1 MQDYEEFIKNK
12 TKIIIDS
19 GFDIELDKL
28 NNNLFDYQKLIVRW
42 ALRKGRCALF
52 EDTGLGKTIQQLEW
66 ANQVHKHTNKPVL
79 ILSPLAVASQTE
91 LEAEKFGIVA
101 KKNRK

>member
-42 ALRKGRCALF
+42 ALRKGR
-52 EDTGLGKTIQQLEW
+52 
-66 ANQVHKHTNKPVL
+66 
-79 ILSPLAVASQTE
+79 
-91 LEAEKFGIVA
+91 
-101 KKNRK
+101 

>member
-1 MQDYEEFIKNK
+1 MQEYDEFIKNK
-12 TKIIIDS
+12 TKVIIDS

-28 NNNLFDYQKLIVRW
+28 NDNLFDYQKLIVRW

-66 ANQVHKHTNKPVL
+66 ANQVHKYTNKPVL
-79 ILSPLAVASQTE
+79 ILSPVAVASQT
-91 LEAEKFGIVA
+91 
-101 KKNRK
+101 

>member
-1 MQDYEEFIKNK
+1 MQEYEEFIKNK
-12 TKIIIDS
+12 TKLIIDS

-28 NNNLFDYQKLIVRW
+28 NANLFDYQKLIVRW

-66 ANQVHKHTNKPVL
+66 ANQVQKHENKPVL

-91 LEAEKFGIVA
+91 LEAENFGIVA
-101 KKNRK
+101 KK